1 MKGRMEMKVDVT
13 FDNGFEKAF
22 AVGVV
27 LVALAVVFLVGYL
40 ISPGAAYAEWD
51 SSSSFGDSYY
61 LREIAEYIDDVSEEL
76 SDISGTLSD
85 IESAMP

>member
-1 MKGRMEMKVDVT
+1 MEMKVDVT
-13 FDNGFEKAF
+13 FENGFEKAF

-51 SSSSFGDSYY
+51 SSDAFGDSYY
-61 LREIAEYIDDVSEEL
+61 LREIAEYIDDVSNEL